1 MSVKYAVPSVKGLN
15 FGVTYT
21 SLNKKIY
28 NSGVKHKDFD
38 QNELWVQ
45 FSYKFDSSKDRL
57 QY

>member
-15 FGVTYT
+15 FGATYT

-38 QNELWVQ
+38 QNELWAQ
-45 FSYKFDSSKDRL
+45 FSYKFDFSKDWL

>member
-28 NSGVKHKDFD
+28 NSSVKHKDFD
-38 QNELWVQ
+38 QNKVWV
-45 FSYKFDSSKDRL
+45 
-57 QY
+57 